1 MTQDDRME
9 TITDPAVIRACD
21 EPDER
26 GDFPCCADRA
36 HKESLGGDSESGT
49 YNRSNRPPAGPCT
62 DERTIPAPVGAA
74 VALDLEPER
83 EAGELDAGGLR
94 HLLGLRSEALAR
106 VAARAESAEAE
117 VVTLRARLAAVEAL
131 TVDWPCSDDTCDG
144 DCTGCAY
151 ASDLRAALAV
161 TTGEGECSNCRQPLT
176 AEPCSQ
182 PDGNGGKVTGHWVAG
197 GPCEAPR

>member
-1 MTQDDRME
+1 MSTC
-9 TITDPAVIRACD
+9 PAVDYWHLAGTTYRLAC
-21 EPDER
+21 E
-26 GDFPCCADRA
+26 
-36 HKESLGGDSESGT
+36 L
-49 YNRSNRPPAGPCT
+49 PAGH
-62 DERTIPAPVGAA
+62 DNGGNDH
-74 VALDLEPER
+74 L

-144 DCTGCAY
+144 DCTGCSY

-161 TTGEGECSNCRQPLT
+161 TTGEGE
-176 AEPCSQ
+176 
-182 PDGNGGKVTGHWVAG
+182 
-197 GPCEAPR
+197 